1 MIKNYV
7 LLFFRN
13 LKRQKLFSFINLL
26 GLTVSMASTLL
37 IYLYVKNEFSY
48 DRFHKHADRIYR
60 VNQTFI
66 WGENDNHEFASTG
79 PGVATALEEELPEVE
94 MLTSIHTPGN
104 FIVSYTSPANQVTAF
119 EEDKIFAADSNFFR
133 MFDFPFAKGDALTA
147 LNEAQTMVMTE
158 STAKKYF
165 GDAEPIGKM
174 VRLGQGENQQTYQVT
189 GVVKDLPENS
199 YFNFDMLLS
208 MNSFPIVKR
217 LYWSWIWTQLET
229 YVLLNEQANVNQTRE
244 KLKAIPRK
252 YSEETLRRIMHTTYD
267 EYIKSG
273 KKWELFLQP
282 LTAIHLPSDIV
293 YNRLNDS
300 GNLKVVYSLIGAA
313 VFIVLLSCVNFMNL
327 STAQFTRRLKEASI
341 RKVMGLSKF
350 ELSLN
355 YFLEAFIFCLMA
367 VVAAFGIT
375 QLLLPVFNYVTEKN
389 LSINVVGDPG
399 ILLALLVMALVMSL
413 ISGSYPA
420 IFLSAFHPVE
430 AMKGKI
436 RTGREGRAFR
446 NGMVVFQFAV
456 SIILII
462 ATGIV
467 FEQLQF
473 SVERDLG
480 FNKENLMV
488 VKHVED
494 LKDKESLANAA
505 LDLPGAMNATLC
517 TSLPPRI
524 YGGDK
529 FTADGMNDETFA
541 LNYTTAD
548 DHFIP
553 SLNITLLLGRNFTSG
568 NAADVNHVI
577 LNEAALR
584 RIGWKADDTAL
595 GRKIKRTGDGAE
607 FEVIGIV
614 KDFNYWSFQVN
625 IEPMAIFNVKSR
637 NLLFAEQREY
647 IAVKVH
653 AQDAAA
659 WKRTIDAT
667 RKLWKAHAGDVPF
680 EYEFV
685 DEVYAYTFKTQER
698 FGAVL
703 VVLAGLAIMI
713 ASLGLLGMI
722 IYTLEQR
729 TKEIGIRKVSGA
741 SAFNIMTLI
750 SKGYIRLILVAF
762 VIAAPVAY
770 WMMHQWLLDF
780 AYRVSPSPWIYIT
793 AGLGTVVLAI
803 LITSFHAIKASRL
816 NPVTVLKDE

>member
-1 MIKNYV
+1 MIKNYI

-37 IYLYVKNEFSY
+37 IYLYVTNEFSY

-66 WGENDNHEFASTG
+66 WGENDNHEFSSTS
-79 PGVATALEEELPEVE
+79 PGVATALRQELPEVE
-94 MLTSIHTPGN
+94 MLTSIYTPGN
-104 FIVSYTSPANQVTAF
+104 FIVSYTTPSNQVHAF

-133 MFDFPFAKGDALTA
+133 MFDFPLVKGSAMTA
-147 LNEAQTMVMTE
+147 LNEAQTVVMTE

-165 GDAEPIGKM
+165 GEADPIGEM
-174 VRLGQGENQQTYQVT
+174 VRLGQGKNQETYEVT

-199 YFNFDMLLS
+199 YFDFDMLLS
-208 MNSFPIVKR
+208 LNSFPAVKR

-229 YVLLNEQANVNQTRE
+229 YVLLNEHADINNTRE
-244 KLKAIPRK
+244 KLKTIPRK
-252 YSEETLRRIMHTTYD
+252 YAEETLRTIMHTTYD

-282 LTAIHLPSDIV
+282 LTEIHLPSAMV
-293 YNRLNDS
+293 YNRLNDA

-313 VFIVLLSCVNFMNL
+313 IFIVLLSCVNFMNL

-341 RKVMGLSKF
+341 RKVMGLSKL
-350 ELSLN
+350 ELSVN

-367 VVAAFGIT
+367 VIAAFGIT
-375 QLLLPVFNYVTEKN
+375 QLLLPAFNYVTEKHLQIN
-389 LSINVVGDPG
+389 LIQNPEIV
-399 ILLALLVMALVMSL
+399 LALLFMALTMSL

-446 NGMVVFQFAV
+446 NGMVIFQFAV

-462 ATGIV
+462 STAIV

-473 SVERDLG
+473 STERDLG
-480 FNKENLMV
+480 FNKENLLV
-488 VKHVED
+488 IKHVED
-494 LKDKESLANAA
+494 LNDKESLTNAA
-505 LDLPGAMNATLC
+505 LNLPGAVNTTRC

-529 FTADGMNDETFA
+529 YTADGMNDESFA
-541 LNYTTAD
+541 LNYTAAD
-548 DHFIP
+548 ERYLP
-553 SLNITLLLGRNFTSG
+553 TLGVILTHGRNFVED
-568 NAADVNHVI
+568 NEADVHHVM
-577 LNEAALR
+577 LNETAVK
-584 RIGWKADDTAL
+584 RIGWKVDDSCL
-595 GRKIKRTGDGAE
+595 GKKIRRSGDGLE
-607 FEVIGIV
+607 FIVTGIV
-614 KDFNYWSFQVN
+614 KDFNYWTLESK
-625 IEPMAIFNVKSR
+625 IEPMAIFHVKNGDTFS
-637 NLLFAEQREY
+637 QGQKEY
-647 IAVKVH
+647 IAIKVM

-659 WKRTIDAT
+659 WKKTIDAT
-667 RKLWKAHAGDVPF
+667 HKLWKAHAGDVPF

-685 DEVYAYTFKTQER
+685 DEVFAYSFKTQER

-703 VVLAGLAIMI
+703 TVLAGLAILI

-741 SAFNIMTLI
+741 SALNIMTLI
-750 SKGYIRLILVAF
+750 SKGYVRLIVVSF
-762 VIAAPVAY
+762 VIAAPTAY
-770 WMMHQWLLDF
+770 WMMNQWLSDF
-780 AYRVSPSPWIYIT
+780 AYRVSPSPWIYAV
-793 AGLGTVVLAI
+793 AGLSTILLSV